1 MEGSSS
7 TARARAKAIGQETP
21 GEIYARAL
29 LAECPDLYI
38 DILNGADEG
47 AGPPAND
54 LGVYDGFVISG
65 SALHAYDDI
74 PEVTRQ
80 IEWVRK
86 AADAGLPIL
95 GSCWGLQICAM
106 AGGGMVARNVAHAEM
121 GIARKISPTPE
132 GRSHPMLEGRSPA
145 FDAPCIHYDDVTHL
159 PEGSIILASNSHCP
173 VQAAV
178 IPLCR
183 SRAWGVQY
191 HPEFDLP
198 HIASIYEG
206 YGDELTG
213 SPFFDSRE
221 SLDAHIADLQAVAEL
236 TEHTPLAWR
245 LGVDRDLLHGPTRRT
260 ELRNWLRQAV
270 RPSSQSTGKPQA

>member
-7 TARARAKAIGQETP
+7 TARARSKRIGQETP

-29 LAECPDLYI
+29 LAEMPDLHI

-54 LGVYDGFVISG
+54 LCAYDGFVISG
-65 SALHAYDDI
+65 SALHAYDEI

-86 AADAGLPIL
+86 VADAGLPIL

-106 AGGGMVARNVAHAEM
+106 AGGGMVARNVARAEM
-121 GIARKISPTPE
+121 GIARKISPTAE
-132 GRSHPMLEGRSPA
+132 GRSHPMLDERTPA

-178 IPLCR
+178 IPLGR
-183 SRAWGVQY
+183 SLAWGVQY

-206 YGDELTG
+206 YGDELIR

-221 SLDAHIADLQAVAEL
+221 TLDAHIAELHAVAEL
-236 TEHTPLAWR
+236 TEHSPLAWR
-245 LGVDRDLLHGPTRRT
+245 LGIDRDLLHGPTRRT
-260 ELRNWLRQAV
+260 EVRNWLHQTANA
-270 RPSSQSTGKPQA
+270 PSR

>member
-7 TARARAKAIGQETP
+7 TARTRAERIGQETP

-29 LAECPDLYI
+29 LAECPTLRI
-38 DILNGADEG
+38 DTLNGADEG
-47 AGPPAND
+47 AAPASD
-54 LGVYDGFVISG
+54 LQAYDGFVISG
-65 SALHAYDDI
+65 SALHAYDDT

-106 AGGGMVARNVAHAEM
+106 AGGGMVARNVARAEM

-132 GRSHPMLEGRSPA
+132 GRSHPMMKGRAPA
-145 FDAPCIHYDDVTHL
+145 FDAPCIHYDDVVRL
-159 PEGSIILASNSHCP
+159 PEGSTVLASNSHCP

-178 IPLCR
+178 IPLGK
-183 SRAWGVQY
+183 SLAWGVQY

-198 HIASIYEG
+198 HVASIYEG
-206 YGDELTG
+206 YGEELIG
-213 SPFFDSRE
+213 GPFFDSRE
-221 SLDAHIADLQAVAEL
+221 SLDAHIAELHAVAEL
-236 TEHTPLAWR
+236 TEHSPLGWR

-260 ELRNWLRQAV
+260 EVRNWLHQAV
-270 RPSSQSTGKPQA
+270 GLQDSL